1 MTYTPPGFMVHV
13 AGKTF
18 STTPTPMLQ
27 GWGFVFL
34 TSSFFSR
41 TEKIMKTLTNL
52 CFLLL
57 VLFLPQIMNAQK
69 ESENL
74 LKNGNFEKF
83 TGDNPDN
90 WDVNNIPGTLTVVSA
105 SRISNSGM
113 RAVKIEVKDFFGS
126 VIAGYV
132 CQKNIETAGKS
143 LLIKGSCALQSFGKD
158 QGVIVFC
165 FQNAAGSTVGSD
177 EEYLDDSK
185 GKFVAF
191 TKEIKAPA
199 GSSMLQVR
207 ITILPDKSS
216 EKSHPGSYL
225 LCDDLRLTT
234 IEIKEKPLIQ

>member
-1 MTYTPPGFMVHV
+1 
-13 AGKTF
+13 
-18 STTPTPMLQ
+18 
-27 GWGFVFL
+27 
-34 TSSFFSR
+34 
-41 TEKIMKTLTNL
+41 MKTLTNL
-52 CFLLL
+52 CILLV
-57 VLFLPQIMNAQK
+57 VLFLPQATRAQK

-90 WDVNNIPGTLTVVSA
+90 WDANNIPGTLTVVSA

-126 VIAGYV
+126 IISGYV
-132 CQKNIETAGKS
+132 SQKNVETAGKD
-143 LLIKGSCALQSFGKD
+143 LKIRGFYALQSFGKD
-158 QGVIVFC
+158 QGVVVLC

-199 GSSMLQVR
+199 GASMLQVR
-207 ITILPDKSS
+207 ITILPDKGS
-216 EKSHPGSYL
+216 EKAHPGSCL
-225 LCDDLRLTT
+225 LCDDLKLTT